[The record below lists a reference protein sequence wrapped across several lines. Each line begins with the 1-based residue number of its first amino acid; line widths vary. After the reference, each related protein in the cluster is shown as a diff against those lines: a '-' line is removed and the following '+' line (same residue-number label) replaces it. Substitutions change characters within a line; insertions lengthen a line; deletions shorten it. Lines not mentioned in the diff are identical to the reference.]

1 MISQEHFVENS
12 EIMDLI
18 LIPIGLLLLMSIAIV
33 LFFYFSRRRI
43 IKAELDNANM
53 EIAHQKELLRSTI
66 ITQEEERKR
75 IAQDLHDAISSKLN
89 VVSLNAHL
97 LTDGAIPPEETKK
110 IGGLIYGMTSNVL
123 ENSRRIAH
131 DLLPATLEKFGLT
144 AALEE
149 LCEELIETGKFQ
161 LEYEL
166 NYSEEFLS
174 SSNELHVFRI
184 VQELMNNSIKHSEAT
199 HVNLHLNTE
208 ENLLSLQYQ
217 DNGKG
222 FDVDAAKKA
231 KGLGMSG
238 IENRTMILAG
248 VLDVQSSPGKGLSVL
263 LKTQAKHAN

>member
-1 MISQEHFVENS
+1 MLTQGHLVENY
-12 EIMDLI
+12 ELLDLI

-33 LFFYFSRRRI
+33 LFFYFSRRKI
-43 IKAELDNANM
+43 IKAELDKANL
-53 EIAHQKELLRSTI
+53 ELAHQKELLRSTI

-97 LTDGAIPPEETKK
+97 LTENNMAPEDRHK
-110 IGGLIYGMTSNVL
+110 IGSVIYSMTSNVL

-149 LCEELIETGKFQ
+149 LCEELIETGKFT
-161 LEYEL
+161 LDYDL
-166 NYSEEFLS
+166 NYDEGFLS
-174 SSNELHVFRI
+174 PSNELHVFRI
-184 VQELMNNSIKHSEAT
+184 VQELMNNSIKHSEANT
-199 HVNLHLNTE
+199 IGLSLNTE

-217 DNGKG
+217 DDGKG
-222 FDVDAAKKA
+222 FDMETSRKA

-248 VLDVQSSPGKGLSVL
+248 ILDVVSSPGNGLSVTI
-263 LKTQAKHAN
+263 KTQAKHAN

>member
-1 MISQEHFVENS
+1 MVEELFSAENQIGS
-12 EIMDLI
+12 I
-18 LIPIGLLLLMSIAIV
+18 LLGAIGLLFLMSIAIV

-43 IKAELDNANM
+43 IQAELDTANM

-89 VVSLNAHL
+89 VVSLNANL
-97 LTDGAIPPEETKK
+97 LTDNNMEPEEAHK
-110 IGGLIYGMTSNVL
+110 IGAAIYSMTSNVL

-131 DLLPATLEKFGLT
+131 DLLPPTLEKFGLT

-149 LCEELIETGKFQ
+149 LCEELIETGKFK
-161 LEYEL
+161 LGYDL
-166 NYSEEFLS
+166 NYSEGFLS
-174 SSNELHVFRI
+174 PSNELHVFRI

-199 HVNLHLNTE
+199 TIHLSLNTE
-208 ENLLSLQYQ
+208 ENLLSLNYK

-222 FDVDAAKKA
+222 CDLENVQKV

-238 IENRTMILAG
+238 IENRTIILAG
-248 VLDVQSSPGKGLSVL
+248 ILDVESSPGSGLTVN